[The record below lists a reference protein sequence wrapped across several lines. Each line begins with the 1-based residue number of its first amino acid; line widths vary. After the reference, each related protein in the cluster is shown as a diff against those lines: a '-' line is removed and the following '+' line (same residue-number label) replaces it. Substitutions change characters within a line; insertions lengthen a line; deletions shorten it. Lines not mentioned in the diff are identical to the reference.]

1 MTQHST
7 AARPAAA
14 PAFEALAQRLLDGPL
29 RTVAAL
35 QGRAAELA
43 KAAQSGDGDHL
54 ADLTELVH
62 LAQTAMLQFHEFTR
76 ELTALV
82 AELAARRGPEN
93 H

>member
-1 MTQHST
+1 MTQYSP
-7 AARPAAA
+7 AAEPAAA
-14 PAFEALAQRLLDGPL
+14 TTFHSLAQRLLDGPL

-35 QGRAAELA
+35 QSRAAELA
-43 KAAQSGDGDHL
+43 RNAQPGDSDYL

-82 AELAARRGPEN
+82 AELAQRKSEN

>member
-7 AARPAAA
+7 AAEPAAA
-14 PAFEALAQRLLDGPL
+14 ATFESLAQRLLDGPL

-43 KAAQSGDGDHL
+43 RAAQSGDGDYL
-54 ADLTELVH
+54 GDLTELVH

-82 AELAARRGPEN
+82 ADLAQRRPEN

>member
-1 MTQHST
+1 MTQHVT
-7 AARPAAA
+7 AAGPAAA
-14 PAFEALAQRLLDGPL
+14 ATFHSLAQRLLHGPL
-29 RTVAAL
+29 RTIAAL

-43 KAAQSGDGDHL
+43 RAAETGDGNYL

-76 ELTALV
+76 ELTAHV
-82 AELAARRGPEN
+82 AALAPRERES